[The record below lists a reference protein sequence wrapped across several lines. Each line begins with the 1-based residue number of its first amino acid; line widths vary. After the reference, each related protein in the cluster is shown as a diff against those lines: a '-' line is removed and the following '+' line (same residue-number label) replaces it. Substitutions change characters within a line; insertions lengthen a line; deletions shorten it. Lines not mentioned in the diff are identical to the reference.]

1 MFSSTNSLNPPSHYP
16 SSSCHHF
23 PSPFPNHEFD
33 GILHNEHH
41 HDQLAGR
48 FLTTNHAPFPENV
61 SFAVSRYP
69 TMTMQNNGDYTASIS
84 NFLAKKP
91 VKKDQRSKIYTS
103 QGLRD
108 RRVRLSTG
116 IAREFFDLQDMLGF
130 DKASQTVDWLLSKSR
145 KAIKEVAQMNQN
157 FNGHAK
163 SSSSPMSDDQVI
175 SAINIDVDDSGNLE
189 GRVSKGRSL
198 LGVSKEKIKMERVK
212 KAASIHLLSK
222 ESRAKARER
231 ARERTR
237 KKIGN
242 GWLHESKKLA
252 AGTQIVQQ
260 CLRSQSDQLEACI
273 RSSKVVGEI
282 EVLSSHLPADRD
294 PGANNIADE
303 SFVIR
308 RNLKPSER
316 LNYQP
321 NLMIS
326 KDLSS
331 NNENSNYFPNLGLT
345 WDIDSTVEL

>member
-1 MFSSTNSLNPPSHYP
+1 MFSSTNSLNPPSHYYP
-16 SSSCHHF
+16 SSSCHYF

-33 GILHNEHH
+33 GIFHNEQH

-48 FLTTNHAPFPENV
+48 FLTTNYAPIFPENV

-69 TMTMQNNGDYTASIS
+69 TMTMQNNGEYYSSSIS
-84 NFLAKKP
+84 NFLAEKP

-116 IAREFFDLQDMLGF
+116 IARKFFDLQDMLGF

-145 KAIKEVAQMNQN
+145 KAIKDVAQMNR
-157 FNGHAK
+157 F
-163 SSSSPMSDDQVI
+163 SSPTSGHEVI
-175 SAINIDVDDSGNLE
+175 SGINIDVNDSGNLE
-189 GRVSKGRSL
+189 GRVSKSRSL
-198 LGVSKEKIKMERVK
+198 LGVSKEKVKMERVK

-237 KKIGN
+237 EKICN
-242 GWLHESKKLA
+242 GRLHESKKLD
-252 AGTQIVQQ
+252 AGSTQIVQQ
-260 CLRSQSDQLEACI
+260 YLRSQSDQLEACI
-273 RSSKVVGEI
+273 RSSYKVVGEI
-282 EVLSSHLPADRD
+282 EVLSSHLIADRD
-294 PGANNIADE
+294 PGASISDE

-308 RNLKPSER
+308 RNLKPSEI

-345 WDIDSTVEL
+345 WDIDNTVEL